1 MTYINIPLEKAKES
15 MLARGISEWMAEV
28 LNEYANAHS
37 AGYSDWTTDS
47 VERLTG
53 HPATSYQQFARDFS
67 TVFRGDR
74 AST

>member
-1 MTYINIPLEKAKES
+1 

-53 HPATSYQQFARDFS
+53 HPATSYQQFARDFAM
-67 TVFRGDR
+67 VFPRRPSAHAIGER
-74 AST
+74 TQA